1 MKYITGFS
9 LLLLILTGCN
19 NNFPLKEDISR
30 ENFTLTSQ
38 DNGTVKFPSDF
49 EGKVKLVGFIFTAC
63 PDICPMTVLNLQ
75 RIREAAKEK
84 GIKNIEYLAISFD
97 PERDTPQVLKKY
109 AEIRDIKTTDYTFL
123 TGEKPVVEKLLKK
136 MNIVAVAAD
145 SSYNKKGELNYM
157 FIHTDRIT
165 LVDKDNRI
173 RKEYKGSEIN
183 LEEIVNDLEKLGD

>member
-1 MKYITGFS
+1 M
-9 LLLLILTGCN
+9 LLILTGCD

-38 DNGTVKFPSDF
+38 DDETVKFPSDF

-75 RIREAAKEK
+75 RIREAAKER

-97 PERDTPQVLKKY
+97 PERDTPEVLKKY

-123 TGEKPVVEKLLKK
+123 TGEKPVVEKLLRK

-145 SSYNKKGELNYM
+145 SSYNKKGELSYM

-165 LVDKDNRI
+165 LIDRVNRI

-183 LEEIVNDLEKLGD
+183 LEEIINDLEKLGD